1 MTNLRQAQIKE
12 TKRILVVDDEQGILD
27 FFEKALNREGYDV
40 RTSLDGS
47 DALEKLKMEKP
58 DLVILDIKMPGIDGI
73 ETLHYIREMD
83 KNVVV
88 LMLTA
93 YGTLDSAK
101 EALRLGATDYITKP
115 FKLDY
120 IKEVVKENLGL

>member
-1 MTNLRQAQIKE
+1 MQD
-12 TKRILVVDDEQGILD
+12 TKKILVVDDEQGILD
-27 FFEKALNREGYDV
+27 FFEKALNREGYEV
-40 RTSLDGS
+40 RT
-47 DALEKLKMEKP
+47 ALNGQAGIKKLHDEKP

-73 ETLHYIREMD
+73 ETLRLMKKWD
-83 KNVVV
+83 KDVKV

-101 EALRLGATDYITKP
+101 EALTLGATDFITKP

-120 IKEVVKENLGL
+120 IKEVIKESLK